1 MMKAT
6 ELMVG
11 NIVEIDGKPQ
21 RIRSVTRRK
30 VAYCRLNSPNQS
42 YARIH
47 DIAPIPITEELLVKN
62 GFKKEDCVGLCSYV
76 FNNLPNLSIEVKNF
90 SNTVGRD
97 WFIRIENDYADSL
110 ARADVQYLHQL
121 QNLLNIM
128 DIKLDFVV

>member
-1 MMKAT
+1 MKAT

-21 RIRSVTRRK
+21 RIRSVSRRK

-47 DIAPIPITEELLVKN
+47 DVAPIPITEELLVKN
-62 GFKKEDCVGLCSYV
+62 GFKSCSVVSFILEPIQYYEIKVGDKRCLIHTTMHNGV
-76 FNNLPNLSIEVKNF
+76 WFFGILENGMNLAQAVI
-90 SNTVGRD
+90 TH
-97 WFIRIENDYADSL
+97 
-110 ARADVQYLHQL
+110 LHQL
-121 QNLLNIM
+121 QNILNIM

>member
-1 MMKAT
+1 MKAT

-11 NIVEIDGKPQ
+11 NIVEIDGQPQ

-62 GFKKEDCVGLCSYV
+62 GFKSCREVSFICEPTSTYEITIGEKNCYINTTVWNGIWSFGIFEDRQ
-76 FNNLPNLSIEVKNF
+76 N
-90 SNTVGRD
+90 
-97 WFIRIENDYADSL
+97 L
-110 ARADVQYLHQL
+110 ARAFVQYLHQL
-121 QNLLNIM
+121 QNISNIM
-128 DIKLDFVV
+128 DIKLDFV